1 MLPAHTNRKLK
12 VIFKKNKLFK
22 ILENSNHSVNKGTKK
37 KKEEKN
43 QKEKIFGLPFGVV
56 IHHFSN
62 QQFGDLF
69 KVIRNNCLIF
79 KW

>member
-37 KKEEKN
+37 KKK
-43 QKEKIFGLPFGVV
+43 KKRTKRKKYLV
-56 IHHFSN
+56 
-62 QQFGDLF
+62 
-69 KVIRNNCLIF
+69 CLLV
-79 KW
+79 W